1 MFNKFFVIIL
11 AIVTL
16 SIGCSDSESSTPI
29 DFEKIQGIQTLEH
42 DGLTREYF
50 LYVPDSYDGV
60 DEVPLLFNFHGFTG
74 NAKDHL
80 EITDMRPLAESE
92 KFILVYPQGS
102 LISGLSHW
110 NAALDGPDNKSDA
123 DDLGF
128 VDAMVAKLSTDY
140 RIDLDR
146 VYSCGYSNGAM
157 MSYALACYSGDLIAA
172 VGSVSGAMLDLEC
185 TPSHPIPV
193 IKIHGT
199 SDFIL
204 PYDGNADFNSV
215 DSVIHYWTDFN
226 KTIATPIT
234 SNFEDNGTSI
244 DHFVYDQGTDNV
256 SVELYKINGGLHI
269 WFDQDFK
276 GRTTSE
282 LIWDFVSQY
291 DINGLR

>member
-1 MFNKFFVIIL
+1 MFNKFFVIII